1 MEFKIP
7 YKGKAKTLK
16 HFEKQLTDKYHLRGY
31 KHNTNLSIEKFI
43 ENFINKYRNIYN
55 TYNKNSIQCGIGR
68 RRSLGDIYQIIKYY
82 YPNIS
87 LLEVKNILTNLCVN
101 NKINTNVCYDINK
114 RVYFTNSM
122 NLGILRSEFKDEFGM
137 NWNDLVNC
145 KK

>member
-55 TYNKNSIQCGIGR
+55 TYNKNSIQIGR
-68 RRSLGDIYQIIKYY
+68 AH
-82 YPNIS
+82 
-87 LLEVKNILTNLCVN
+87 V
-101 NKINTNVCYDINK
+101 
-114 RVYFTNSM
+114 
-122 NLGILRSEFKDEFGM
+122 
-137 NWNDLVNC
+137 
-145 KK
+145 